1 MIKLALFVSLCCAQ
15 VAINDAQMSSLVMKA
30 LGVNIPDIPTMPASL
45 KAFANSQKQQ
55 QQQQQQQQQKRIQQ
69 QRMAR
74 MRALQL
80 RRIREDAKKNPY
92 SIQSSKSQTG
102 VTAASPR
109 PIVRSNVRSNV
120 PSSLRSK
127 VPSNVRSNVRSKVQS
142 SARQGVR
149 PSTRQNVRTA
159 NLQNSRSNVRQSGR
173 QQAYNRRNY
182 RKLPYSSAYRTS
194 QRAQNSVYSPANAV
208 RRPSSQ
214 QLLAVKP
221 ASNPY
226 GSSSASSKKSTSSQK
241 THKNPYTVSSSPL
254 KTRTGNPYSTSRQ
267 VSSNNPAIRNK
278 AIMDRQTIQRLKQQR
293 ANQMRAQRMKMAMKK
308 TKMVSMVKKVMEQPK
323 KVMEAMGHGCMSPEG
338 PMAGMMKISSCKN
351 PALRMVC
358 TMSMKQCVTI
368 GIGAMCCPPGVNQLT
383 MDTMSYMNKMQ
394 KFMQQMEGLM

>member
-1 MIKLALFVSLCCAQ
+1 VKTQPCKMMIKLALFVSLCCAQ

-92 SIQSSKSQTG
+92 SIQSSKS
-102 VTAASPR
+102 
-109 PIVRSNVRSNV
+109 
-120 PSSLRSK
+120 
-127 VPSNVRSNVRSKVQS
+127 
-142 SARQGVR
+142 
-149 PSTRQNVRTA
+149 
-159 NLQNSRSNVRQSGR
+159 
-173 QQAYNRRNY
+173 
-182 RKLPYSSAYRTS
+182 SSAYRTS

-226 GSSSASSKKSTSSQK
+226 GSSSASSKKTTSSQK
-241 THKNPYTVSSSPL
+241 THKNPYSVSSSPL